1 MMKKIYISILSG
13 IVLSSLASCAKEDE
27 PVLQYTDPAV
37 TFMPADD
44 ATDEISELRRQF
56 FQQTGTYLLF
66 NDTLQHRCIGK
77 DLNGEEVY
85 FTELLD
91 IKYEVGQTSKPSS
104 PYSYTYLNTENCKKA
119 LEYLN
124 KFILPHFS
132 ERLRPFSWMLINT
145 IKGKVN
151 NEDTYPYAVA
161 GQRGVVLACSELKNL
176 KTDNQKQQ
184 LAKRHLLVI
193 VQNLSGKN
201 SASFNDFNLVSEK
214 YYNASYT
221 LDEGQTKADAL
232 RSKGFLSSVNAGK
245 YPTKDEDFNSF
256 ASLVISYPMS
266 KIETT
271 YAKYPLVV
279 KKAKLF
285 EDVLIQLGYIY

>member
-91 IKYEVGQTSKPSS
+91 IKYE
-104 PYSYTYLNTENCKKA
+104 
-119 LEYLN
+119 
-124 KFILPHFS
+124 I
-132 ERLRPFSWMLINT
+132 I
-145 IKGKVN
+145 
-151 NEDTYPYAVA
+151 
-161 GQRGVVLACSELKNL
+161 
-176 KTDNQKQQ
+176 
-184 LAKRHLLVI
+184 
-193 VQNLSGKN
+193 
-201 SASFNDFNLVSEK
+201 
-214 YYNASYT
+214 
-221 LDEGQTKADAL
+221 
-232 RSKGFLSSVNAGK
+232 
-245 YPTKDEDFNSF
+245 
-256 ASLVISYPMS
+256 SL
-266 KIETT
+266 
-271 YAKYPLVV
+271 
-279 KKAKLF
+279 
-285 EDVLIQLGYIY
+285 

>member
-1 MMKKIYISILSG
+1 M
-13 IVLSSLASCAKEDE
+13 
-27 PVLQYTDPAV
+27 
-37 TFMPADD
+37 
-44 ATDEISELRRQF
+44 
-56 FQQTGTYLLF
+56 
-66 NDTLQHRCIGK
+66 
-77 DLNGEEVY
+77 
-85 FTELLD
+85 
-91 IKYEVGQTSKPSS
+91 
-104 PYSYTYLNTENCKKA
+104 
-119 LEYLN
+119 EYLN

-279 KKAKLF
+279 NKAKLF